1 MKASPILLALA
12 LTGVGSACSSH
23 EPEARSPED
32 VVATEHPGRL
42 EPTSPGEKQL
52 LERLDTL
59 GSEETLAVDGSS
71 VTAETSYWS
80 ASGNECRRASFVSGN
95 ERRERLACRDEA
107 GWFFVPDVFG
117 GAP

>member
-1 MKASPILLALA
+1 MKASLILLALA
-12 LTGVGSACSSH
+12 LTGVGSACSST

-42 EPTSPGEKQL
+42 EPTSPGEEQL
-52 LERLDTL
+52 LARLDTL
-59 GSEETLAVDGSS
+59 KPEEALTVDGSQ
-71 VTAETSYWS
+71 VTAEASYWS
-80 ASGNECRRASFVSGN
+80 ASGNECRRASFVSST
-95 ERRERLACRDEA
+95 ERRERLACRDEQ